1 MLRIRYFWKHR
12 WKVYFNGIIKKNLI
26 SRKTPPSANLRK
38 SSKTSFE
45 NTAFQTLK
53 TGQIMIMRRRE
64 NESSSTWANQKQTMA
79 RDFCHGY
86 ILYFAP
92 IFSKGWF
99 RSWNRIKRYF
109 LCEYFSPSRIK
120 TPKFIENQSSQ
131 KPKFNFVDAY
141 NNITI
146 LLGPYFPPEKIFMQ
160 LSFIKDYWM
169 KTKYIPVSYINHMIL
184 PE

>member
-1 MLRIRYFWKHR
+1 
-12 WKVYFNGIIKKNLI
+12 
-26 SRKTPPSANLRK
+26 
-38 SSKTSFE
+38 
-45 NTAFQTLK
+45 
-53 TGQIMIMRRRE
+53 
-64 NESSSTWANQKQTMA
+64 MA

-99 RSWNRIKRYF
+99 RSWNHIKRYF

-146 LLGPYFPPEKIFMQ
+146 LLGPLFSAWENLHAVIVHKRLLNENKVHTCKLYKSYDITWIIHVWEKRH
-160 LSFIKDYWM
+160 FIKMYKKKVQENTAGFGALVWLPDWLIFNGAPSWRDQFEIPPSKISSM
-169 KTKYIPVSYINHMIL
+169 KFRSFGTLTK
-184 PE
+184 